1 MMTMIHTIL
10 IVGWAPEGHR
20 IKAVFMSNK
29 PTNDIR
35 RSAAVPNLV
44 KRWEAVYSSD
54 EEGEAGGAETQAV
67 RIEKYFFFEIQEFY
81 IFLRW

>member
-1 MMTMIHTIL
+1 MLVGHQRDIGLRPYLCQTNQPMIFAGQMT
-10 IVGWAPEGHR
+10 
-20 IKAVFMSNK
+20 
-29 PTNDIR
+29 
-35 RSAAVPNLV
+35 AVPNLV

>member
-1 MMTMIHTIL
+1 MTTIHTIP

-29 PTNDIR
+29 PTNDICR
-35 RSAAVPNLV
+35 PAVPNLV

>member
-1 MMTMIHTIL
+1 MIFAGQMT
-10 IVGWAPEGHR
+10 
-20 IKAVFMSNK
+20 
-29 PTNDIR
+29 
-35 RSAAVPNLV
+35 AVPNLV

-67 RIEKYFFFEIQEFY
+67 RIGKYFFFEIQEFY